1 MTTPA
6 DVKSISKASITSKG
20 SDIVIV
26 KTREHPYSDTSSSLE
41 AGLSDDDDDD
51 NTEGYDKTL
60 QWTEDEERRIIRKL
74 DFRLMPFMLIM
85 SFVLNMDRTNLC
97 KSKQRNASYHC

>member
-1 MTTPA
+1 MTTTSI
-6 DVKSISKASITSKG
+6 DRKSISKTSITSKK
-20 SDIVIV
+20 SDIVVI

-60 QWTEDEERRIIRKL
+60 QWTEDEERSIVRKL

-97 KSKQRNASYHC
+97 KSTRNV

>member
-1 MTTPA
+1 MTTTSI
-6 DVKSISKASITSKG
+6 DRKSISKTSITSKG
-20 SDIVIV
+20 SDIVVI

-60 QWTEDEERRIIRKL
+60 QWTEDEERSIVRKL
-74 DFRLMPFMLIM
+74 DFRLLPFMLIM

-97 KSKQRNASYHC
+97 K